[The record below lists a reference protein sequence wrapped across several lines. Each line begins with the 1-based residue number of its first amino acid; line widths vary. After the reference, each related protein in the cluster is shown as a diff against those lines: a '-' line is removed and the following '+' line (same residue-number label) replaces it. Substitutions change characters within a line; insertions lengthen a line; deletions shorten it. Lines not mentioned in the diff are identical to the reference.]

1 MFALRCCREKQ
12 ICTSCLQCLHAPLC
26 PFCRSVIPE
35 IQNDPRYHCSQSFI
49 EVSHFLI
56 IEQAR
61 FLADH
66 NMIDDSIDP
75 RIIDSRIL
83 RRRIRRIRRLQYR
96 ERASSQSD

>member
-1 MFALRCCREKQ
+1 
-12 ICTSCLQCLHAPLC
+12 
-26 PFCRSVIPE
+26 
-35 IQNDPRYHCSQSFI
+35 
-49 EVSHFLI
+49 VSHFLI